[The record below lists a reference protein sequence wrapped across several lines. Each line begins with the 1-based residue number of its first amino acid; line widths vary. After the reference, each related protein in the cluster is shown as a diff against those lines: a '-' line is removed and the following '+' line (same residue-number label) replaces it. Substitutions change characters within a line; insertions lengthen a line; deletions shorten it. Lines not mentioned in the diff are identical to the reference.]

1 MKRALFACFAASAF
15 IACGSDTTTPGG
27 PTGPQL
33 NPGEVCDSQN
43 TASVVIHFD
52 PPSIV
57 VAPGQSRPVKM
68 LVDPD
73 ICVPTQAMFSSDNAN
88 VAIAP
93 SNPTLDLRH
102 ATFDFTVQGGA
113 VGTANITAAVNL
125 PASSGTGT
133 LAVDVRSADVAS
145 CADGDKGQATLQAG
159 TDSVAGTGSLVNASM
174 TFPDAAFTRTDEFAV
189 SAFPATVSCA
199 NDIVGGAPGGLIK
212 LGPAVTF
219 GASAPVNPNQIL
231 RREFDVK
238 IPVNPAAIPPAGR
251 WRHLQVVYSS
261 PLAKTPRVI
270 TIASPRIEKEADG
283 NYAMLFST
291 PWFGTYQA
299 ATTPDAGTIHRSRHL
314 THRAVIGFSMGGG
327 GAATF
332 GLRHHDQFDVIGALG
347 GPSDWTWLMWFI
359 EQYET
364 GGFCPASNPGC
375 TIPAP
380 NMYPLNEPYA
390 HSDDFEHWWS
400 QNGSGTGGHFPR
412 SEYVQIFTDL
422 ALMPG
427 NPNSQNADPNLTFL
441 ARGPK
446 ATDPFVAGDTT
457 GLPPGTT
464 CQFTLE
470 PLGPDHDAQ
479 GDVLAQE
486 QATQKLQQQI
496 AAQCNQ
502 SRCLP
507 GNAWI
512 APTGYYDGT
521 YNPDGQQQVISF
533 CDGAQI
539 PTQDDNPSNP
549 NATFG
554 YNDTWVAPT
563 TGAGGNA
570 VPVDFALAVDLN
582 KNGVRDAGEPI
593 IRQGHE
599 PWSDFGTDGL
609 ADASEPGYDALT
621 NPDPNQDD
629 YDPQI
634 NPNGTEGNHR
644 YDQGEPFQDVGLD
657 GVANTKLTNLYGDIG
672 EGDGKF
678 TMSAGLQSWYA
689 IDPHGMLHQSVT
701 NLPAGPIDDGA
712 LRNIDILSDGGV
724 RDIFNFESVARH
736 LEGAIASRFDA
747 SGRQLRST
755 AFYNGFQFL
764 PGEPSDPNNFVA
776 ADIRWND
783 IVGMPSIR
791 YGNVDATPQQIL
803 LGDGQHVGTA
813 PQILDRLQTAFF
825 FVGKT
830 WPDANR
836 TQTEPSTQNPET
848 TTKNELGQELDQFG
862 QSIGLQ
868 CEEKGTCEKIFT
880 GPKTGRT
887 GPIAV
892 TLPPGY
898 ALAENAN
905 VTYPVLYVLHGYG
918 QDPRDLEA
926 LALFTNNF
934 MNDGLRSYATRLP
947 KFIVVYVDG
956 RCRDRADSANPSS
969 PGIPECVQGTF
980 YLNSNRP
987 SDGPSDP
994 GGVQLDSWF
1003 DEVVDYVDQNY
1014 RTMPATD
1021 VDVVE

>member
-1 MKRALFACFAASAF
+1 MKRALYACFATTAL

-27 PTGPQL
+27 PNGPQL
-33 NPGEVCDSQN
+33 DPGEVCDAQN
-43 TASVVIHFD
+43 TAAVVIHFD
-52 PPSIV
+52 PPNIV

-73 ICVPTQAMFSSDNAN
+73 VCVPTQAMFSSDNAS

-93 SNPTLDLRH
+93 ANPMLDLRH
-102 ATFDFTVQGGA
+102 TTYDFTVQGGA
-113 VGTANITAAVNL
+113 TGTANITAAVNL
-125 PASSGTGT
+125 AAASGTGT
-133 LAVDVRSADVAS
+133 LTVDVRSAEVPT

-159 TDSVAGTGSLVNASM
+159 TDSVAGSGSLVNASM
-174 TFPDAAFTRTDEFAV
+174 AFPDAAFTRADEFAV
-189 SAFPATVSCA
+189 SAFPASVACA
-199 NDIVGGAPGGLIK
+199 EDIVPSAPGGLLKI
-212 LGPAVTF
+212 GPAVTF

-231 RREFDVK
+231 RREFDAK

-251 WRHLQVVYSS
+251 MRHVQVVYSS
-261 PLAKTPRVI
+261 PMAKTPRVM
-270 TIASPRIEKEADG
+270 TIANPRIEKQADG
-283 NYAMLFST
+283 NYALLFST

-299 ATTPDAGTIHRSRHL
+299 ATTPDAGTVHRARHL

-364 GGFCPASNPGC
+364 GGFCTASSPGC
-375 TIPAP
+375 TLPAP
-380 NMYPLNEPYA
+380 NMYPIAEPFA
-390 HSDDFEHWWS
+390 HTDDFEHWWS
-400 QNGSGTGGHFPR
+400 QAGDGTGGHFPR

-457 GLPPGTT
+457 GLPPGTS

-470 PLGPDHDAQ
+470 PIGPDKGLDQ
-479 GDVLAQE
+479 NDPRYQQQ
-486 QATQKLQQQI
+486 QATHDLEDKI
-496 AAQCNQ
+496 AKQCAA

-539 PTQDDNPSNP
+539 PTFENDPDP
-549 NATFG
+549 AKKIYG
-554 YNDTWVAPT
+554 YEDTWVAPT

-644 YDQGEPFQDVGLD
+644 YDDGEPFQDVGLD
-657 GVANTKLTNLYGDIG
+657 GVANTKLTNPYGDIG

-678 TMSAGLQSWYA
+678 TMSTGLASWYA
-689 IDPHGMLHQSVT
+689 IDPHGILHQTVT
-701 NLPAGPIDDGA
+701 NLPGGPLDDNA
-712 LRNIDILSDGGV
+712 LRRLSILSDGGV

-736 LEGAIASRFDA
+736 FEGAIASRLD
-747 SGRQLRST
+747 SNGRPLVST

-764 PGEPSDPNNFVA
+764 PGAGNDADNF
-776 ADIRWND
+776 IPQNILWND
-783 IVGMPSIR
+783 IAGMPTVR
-791 YGNVDATPQQIL
+791 YGDLDASPQKIL
-803 LGDGQHVGTA
+803 QGDGQHVGTA
-813 PQILDRLQTAFF
+813 LQILDRLQTAFF
-825 FVGKT
+825 YVGKT
-830 WPDANR
+830 WPDADR
-836 TQTEPSTQNPET
+836 RQTMPSTTDQHSET
-848 TTKNELGQELDQFG
+848 STKNELGVD
-862 QSIGLQ
+862 
-868 CEEKGTCEKIFT
+868 CEISGTCEKIFT

-898 ALAENAN
+898 ALDYNAN

-926 LALFTNNF
+926 LAIFTNNF

-956 RCRDRADSANPSS
+956 RCRDRADPANPSS
-969 PGIPECVQGTF
+969 PGTPECVQGTF

-1021 VDVVE
+1021 IDVVE

>member
-1 MKRALFACFAASAF
+1 MKRALYACFAASALL
-15 IACGSDTTTPGG
+15 ACGSDTAAPPG
-27 PTGPQL
+27 PNGPQIA
-33 NPGEVCDSQN
+33 PGEVCDPTS
-43 TASVVIHFD
+43 TSPVVVHFD

-57 VAPGQSRPVKM
+57 VAPGESRPVRM

-73 ICVPTQAMFSSDNAN
+73 VCAPTQAMFTSDNAS
-88 VAIAP
+88 VAVAP
-93 SNPTLDLRH
+93 TNPTLDLRH
-102 ATFDFTVQGGA
+102 ATYDFTVQGGA
-113 VGTANITAAVNL
+113 VGTANITAALNL
-125 PASSGTGT
+125 PATSGSGTLT
-133 LAVDVRSADVAS
+133 VDVRSADIAP
-145 CADGDKGQATLQAG
+145 CADGDKGQGTLQAG
-159 TDSVAGTGSLVNASM
+159 TDSIAGAGSLVNASIS
-174 TFPDAAFTRTDEFAV
+174 FPDAAFTRADEFAEP
-189 SAFPATVSCA
+189 AFPATVSCA
-199 NDIVGGAPGGLIK
+199 QDIVPAAPGGLMK

-219 GASAPVNPNQIL
+219 GAAAPMNPNQIL

-251 WRHLQVVYSS
+251 MRHVEVVYSS
-261 PLAKTPRVI
+261 PLAKTPRVM
-270 TIASPRIEKEADG
+270 TIASPRIEKQSDG

-291 PWFGTYQA
+291 PWFGTYQV
-299 ATTPDAGTIHRSRHL
+299 ATTPDAGTIHHKRHL

-332 GLRHHDQFDVIGALG
+332 GLRHNDQFDVIGALG

-364 GGFCPASNPGC
+364 GGFCPASNPSC

-380 NMYPLNEPYA
+380 NLYSLSEPFA
-390 HSDDFEHWWS
+390 HTDDFEHWWS

-464 CQFTLE
+464 CQFSID
-470 PLGPDHDAQ
+470 PISPDNNAQ
-479 GDVLAQE
+479 GDVLAQQ
-486 QATQKLQQQI
+486 QAAEAVQQQI

-502 SRCLP
+502 SRCNP
-507 GNAWI
+507 ANAWI
-512 APTGYYDGT
+512 APTGYFDGT
-521 YNPDGQQQVISF
+521 YNPDGQKQVISF

-539 PTQDDNPSNP
+539 PGEDDNPSNP
-549 NATFG
+549 NAAFG
-554 YNDTWVAPT
+554 YNDTWVAPA

-582 KNGVRDAGEPI
+582 KNGVRDQGEPI

-609 ADASEPGYDALT
+609 ADASEPGYDAVT

-644 YDQGEPFQDVGLD
+644 YDDGEPFQDVGLD
-657 GVANTKLTNLYGDIG
+657 GVANTALTNPYGDVG

-678 TMSAGLQSWYA
+678 TMSTGLQAWYA
-689 IDPHGMLHQSVT
+689 IDPHGMLHQTVT
-701 NLPAGPIDDGA
+701 NLPAGPITDDA
-712 LRNIDILSDGGV
+712 LRRLSILSDGGV

-736 LEGAIASRFDA
+736 FEGAIASRMDTN
-747 SGRQLRST
+747 GRPLVST

-764 PGEPSDPNNFVA
+764 PGGGNDADNFVPQN
-776 ADIRWND
+776 ILWND
-783 IVGMPSIR
+783 IAGMPSIR
-791 YGNVDATPQQIL
+791 YGDIDASTQKIL

-813 PQILDRLQTAFF
+813 LQILDRLQTAFF
-825 FVGKT
+825 YVGKT
-830 WPDANR
+830 WPDADR
-836 TQTEPSTQNPET
+836 RQTMPSTTDQHSET
-848 TTKNELGQELDQFG
+848 TTKNELGVN
-862 QSIGLQ
+862 
-868 CEEKGTCEKIFT
+868 CEISGTCEKIFT

-898 ALAENAN
+898 ALDYNAN

-926 LALFTNNF
+926 LAIFTNNF

-956 RCRDRADSANPSS
+956 RCRDRADPQNPSS
-969 PGIPECVQGTF
+969 PGLPECVRGTF

-987 SDGPSDP
+987 SDAPNDP

-1003 DEVVDYVDQNY
+1003 DEVIDYVDQNY
-1014 RTMPATD
+1014 RTMPPSD